1 MASVFIHPQGI
12 CDSKNVGTGTRVWA
26 FAHVLAGARIGR
38 DCNICDHVFVE
49 NDVVIGDRTTVK
61 CGVQL
66 WDGMRVGHRVF
77 IGPNATFTNDPFPRS
92 KAPPRRFAATIIG
105 DGASIGANA
114 TILPGLVIG
123 ENAMVGAGTVVTR
136 SVPPNAIVMGNP
148 SRITGYVNT
157 TRHPTLP
164 AAAATKTRRSES
176 STVRGVRLLR
186 LPVFEDIRG
195 ALAVAEG
202 REFLPFTPKRYFF
215 VYDVPGSDVRGE
227 HAHKKCHQLLTCVRG
242 SVKVA
247 VDNGRAREEFVL
259 NAPHVSL
266 YVPPMVWATQYQHS
280 ADSVLLVMA
289 SHPYSAG
296 DYIRDYSAYRK
307 KVRAR

>member
-12 CDSKNVGTGTRVWA
+12 CDSKRVGAGTRIWA

-66 WDGMRVGHRVF
+66 WDGVRLGHGVF
-77 IGPNATFTNDPFPRS
+77 VGPNATFTNDPAPRS
-92 KAPPRRFAATIIG
+92 KRRPPRFSETVVK

-114 TILPGLVIG
+114 TILPGVVIG
-123 ENAMVGAGTVVTR
+123 ENALVGAGTVVTR
-136 SVPPNAIVMGNP
+136 SVPSNAIVMGNP
-148 SRITGYVNT
+148 SRITGYVNS
-157 TRHPTLP
+157 TRHPAPP
-164 AAAATKTRRSES
+164 AAAVATASRSERS
-176 STVRGVRLLR
+176 AVRGVRLLR
-186 LPVFEDIRG
+186 LPVFGDIRG
-195 ALAVAEG
+195 TLAVGEG
-202 REFLPFTPKRYFF
+202 RDGLPFAPKRYFF
-215 VYDVPGSDVRGE
+215 VYNVPGSDVRGE
-227 HAHKKCHQLLTCVRG
+227 HAHKKCHQLLICVQG
-242 SVKVA
+242 HVKVA

-259 NAPHVSL
+259 NAPSL
-266 YVPPMVWATQYQHS
+266 GLHVPPLVWATQFKHS
-280 ADSVLLVMA
+280 ADAVLLVLA

-307 KVRAR
+307 MVRAR